1 MVVAGLQA
9 LAAAA
14 SAMAPARA
22 AIAGSQAAGPGG
34 SPAPAAAR
42 GVEFLLG
49 AWDILATTPGTDER
63 IRFRYEVRPLL
74 GAVWLSG
81 HGRSADGTLESRDVW
96 GRDAQSGQLI
106 RVIFD
111 GSGTWATMRSPGWQ
125 GERLVLEGEARSE
138 GGALRVR
145 ETIER
150 RGGDAFIAT
159 WEAWRDGAWR
169 AYSVEWVTRR
179 ARGPE
184 VPPRRN

>member
-1 MVVAGLQA
+1 MLALGLAG
-9 LAAAA
+9 AA

-22 AIAGSQAAGPGG
+22 AIAGSQAGAAGG
-34 SPAPAAAR
+34 SPSPVPAR

-49 AWDILATTPGTDER
+49 TWDILAATPGTDER

-74 GAVWLSG
+74 DNVWFSG
-81 HGRSADGTLESRDVW
+81 HGRSGDGTMESRDVW

-125 GERLVLEGEARSE
+125 GERLVLEGDARSA
-138 GGALRVR
+138 GGAVRVR

-150 RGGDAFIAT
+150 LGANEFVAT
-159 WEAWRDGAWR
+159 WEAWRNGAWSADSIER
-169 AYSVEWVTRR
+169 VTRR
-179 ARGPE
+179 AAAAGPS
-184 VPPRRN
+184 